1 MPQTGFHDRH
11 LLWEG
16 RCLFEVCH
24 AQVSAE
30 HHGSRLGFFLARDDV
45 EERGLPHPIAGDESY
60 TLTFGNSEADI
71 VEKFLVADGKTQSFD
86 LQIGVHCCHNSLF
99 SVQK

>member
-1 MPQTGFHDRH
+1 MAYGLVVVGDMQLGEVFLDASGFLATMPQTGFHDRH

-45 EERGLPHPIAGDESY
+45 EE
-60 TLTFGNSEADI
+60 
-71 VEKFLVADGKTQSFD
+71 
-86 LQIGVHCCHNSLF
+86 
-99 SVQK
+99 